1 MEKRIGRETSAV
13 LDNHVGT
20 NLVAYHRPATDSV
33 RGSPLRILN
42 QFGHPQVTPGG
53 FTHVLVPSQILVKS
67 GLRTSPAPPR
77 ARDAVAGS
85 PDHFA
90 CYFARTGPRQGPRG
104 TITLTDRFERR
115 AQRFFGTRIGDFC
128 NPVDVRFTPN
138 FRGDAR
144 GRFQIKYP
152 EANLVSYPLP
162 QILRRSPSVR
172 VVRILNHL
180 QSEDVLLGNPTRL
193 LVPTAR
199 RVCTIFSTAGPLPI
213 PIVPVGSPV
222 SAAVGSIS
230 KVTYT
235 PLAGEPDGACPT

>member
-1 MEKRIGRETSAV
+1 M
-13 LDNHVGT
+13 
-20 NLVAYHRPATDSV
+20 
-33 RGSPLRILN
+33 
-42 QFGHPQVTPGG
+42 
-53 FTHVLVPSQILVKS
+53 LVPSQILVKS
-67 GLRTSPAPPR
+67 GLRTSPAPTR

-90 CYFARTGPRQGPRG
+90 CYFGRTGPREGLRVRG

-144 GRFQIKYP
+144 GRFRIKRP

-162 QILRRSPSVR
+162 PIRTRTQFR
-172 VVRILNHL
+172 VVRIINRH
-180 QSEDVLLGNPTRL
+180 QSEDVVLGSPTRL

-199 RVCTIFSTAGPLPI
+199 RVCTIFSTGGLLPI

-222 SAAVGSIS
+222 SAAVGSIH

-235 PLAGEPDGACPT
+235 PSAGDPDGGCPTP